1 MAGTSPAMAMWGY
14 DDVAAMTPSEVIR
27 GHGARTVGLVA
38 PRTATYLREMPKLS
52 TLGII
57 ALVVALLVILLA
69 AGWFAAQAWISVE
82 GPPMPANGYIAM
94 TLGIVFSLVIG
105 FGLMGL
111 VFYSSR
117 HGYDEPHRA
126 DEERD

>member
-1 MAGTSPAMAMWGY
+1 
-14 DDVAAMTPSEVIR
+14 VAR
-27 GHGARTVGLVA
+27 ARTAGLVA
-38 PRTATYLREMPKLS
+38 RRPQPYLSRMPKLS
-52 TLGII
+52 TLGVV
-57 ALVVALLVILLA
+57 ALVVALLVILIA
-69 AGWFAAQAWISVE
+69 AGWFAAHAWISVK

-94 TLGIVFSLVIG
+94 TLGIVFSLIIG

-126 DEERD
+126 DEDRD

>member
-1 MAGTSPAMAMWGY
+1 MDRRVRPG
-14 DDVAAMTPSEVIR
+14 DDE
-27 GHGARTVGLVA
+27 ARTAGLAV
-38 PRTATYLREMPKLS
+38 PREATYVSEMPKLS
-52 TLGII
+52 TLGIV

-69 AGWFAAQAWISVE
+69 AGWFAAHAWISVE

-94 TLGIVFSLVIG
+94 TLGIVFSLIIG

-117 HGYDEPHRA
+117 HGYDEPHR